1 MFSGKGE
8 TPDKALGRVS
18 KTHYGEQKMG
28 LNTCMAWK
36 LERLLLEEGFGSTG
50 PTKMQTL
57 YVYCPKDLLWV
68 KNMLLKH
75 HAITTPWFL
84 SRSSLSLSRLGCFQM
99 KLNGKRQK

>member
-50 PTKMQTL
+50 PTKMLVEALCVSSQSFTL
-57 YVYCPKDLLWV
+57 
-68 KNMLLKH
+68 
-75 HAITTPWFL
+75 
-84 SRSSLSLSRLGCFQM
+84 G
-99 KLNGKRQK
+99 